1 MKRAKTIFAIMQL
14 LLLILSLSVATAGME
29 KERIE
34 LPVKAELP
42 GAYYFYVPDF
52 LNGVFQ
58 QQEQHSLNFNPQ
70 PSSLTSNPCNI
81 GINNKVLSNSEP
93 RERFM
98 KNNRLLSQIYIRTIK
113 NNSRK
118 IGHDYLVYAL
128 REIIV

>member
-1 MKRAKTIFAIMQL
+1 VKRAKTIFAIMQL

>member
-42 GAYYFYVPDF
+42 GAYYFYAPDF

>member
-1 MKRAKTIFAIMQL
+1 VKRAKTIFAIMQL

-42 GAYYFYVPDF
+42 GAYYFYAPDF